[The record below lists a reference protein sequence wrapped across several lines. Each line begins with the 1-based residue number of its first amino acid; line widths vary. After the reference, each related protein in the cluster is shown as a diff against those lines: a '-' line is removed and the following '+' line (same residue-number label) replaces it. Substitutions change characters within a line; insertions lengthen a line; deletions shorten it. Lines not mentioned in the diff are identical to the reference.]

1 MARRNKTGMEE
12 LARAQ
17 KLRGY
22 IIIMFT
28 FFVILVPEWGKPE
41 TFQIDPEYLNGILTA
56 SSILCG
62 FLAVILQ
69 REPKEYF
76 EKFRYKYFFRDSIY
90 YTLMLLSF
98 SVICLSLNAA
108 KVIPS
113 ELPLIFLTFSFL
125 FNASILLVFLH
136 YHFESIK
143 LGKPLQPLQ
152 NQT

>member
-1 MARRNKTGMEE
+1 MEE

-17 KLRGY
+17 RRRRY
-22 IIIMFT
+22 ILLIFT
-28 FFVILVPEWGKPE
+28 FFITLAPAPEWGKPE

-76 EKFRYKYFFRDSIY
+76 EKFMHKYFLRDSIY
-90 YTLMLLSF
+90 YILMLLSF
-98 SVICLSLNAA
+98 SVIYLSLNAA

-113 ELPLIFLTFSFL
+113 ELPLIFLTSSFL
-125 FNASILLVFLH
+125 FNVSILLVFLH
-136 YHFESIK
+136 FHFESIK
-143 LGKPLQPLQ
+143 LGKPPQPLK
-152 NQT
+152 N